1 MTGRPRDTRKVG
13 LALAGLVAML
23 AFAYSPV
30 LRGELLAGR
39 DVFRIFF
46 PDSAFLLE
54 SLQAG
59 ELPLWTPY
67 LRLGQPFAATLY
79 SQVFYPPRWV
89 AVLIAG
95 PIASMT
101 VMHVA
106 HAALAAVGVF
116 LLVRKLRAS
125 WPASLVAGA
134 MFGLSPMMTDLGIQ
148 QNVVDAAAWSGFIL
162 LAAHDLAHRP
172 AVGPL
177 ARLAIFS
184 ALSLFAGSPETTL
197 WQGIVAVLV
206 ALLGGSTHEAPSP
219 APLATTPLGVH
230 SPTGPH
236 ADASTDKHHGAQGRS
251 DADAANPA
259 LQRHAVVVLST
270 AAAHRA
276 EVGQSSPP
284 SPSAASE
291 PPKEGPGSFLGE
303 QGTDASVARL
313 PNTRLKQGPATG
325 VLVEEPIAERGTAV
339 GNPATTGD
347 ALPRDSR
354 LHGVPPA
361 KGPSSSRDAWP
372 HLRVRGL
379 AVARVTGGFILSA
392 VLAAVALF
400 PTAEFARNSLRS
412 QRGWA
417 EQLAWSVSWPQ
428 VLSSMWPLADW
439 PRDRYWGEDQW
450 FILNLFLGTL
460 PCALAIV
467 GGLHG
472 PRRARPFVVGA
483 LALVMLSLGRHFPPS
498 AWVLQSVPPFSLF
511 RYPAKYFVGAAFC
524 LAVLSAFGLD
534 ALGRLARRLPPSRLK
549 AAIAFVAMG
558 AAIAASGPVV
568 RMLPMRASAEAGA
581 PWVPFA
587 LGLATLILFLLPW
600 SFARPR
606 RVRHGLAALA
616 VLELAAAHSLLG
628 IPKYTPWN
636 SLRQPFS
643 LRALLPQPFQG
654 RISAD
659 IEGPEDP
666 TRAVVTNT
674 IERSLDRLMP
684 NRFVEERLPALE
696 GYGAPEPAGSD
707 RFHLA
712 GERGVYDLA
721 GVTHY
726 LRQGPPPFEDLEL
739 LHRAEDGT
747 TLSRS
752 RTALPRAF
760 LVQRARVVTDDE
772 ALEAVLDAD
781 QPFREIA
788 FLATGEPLERPECEG
803 SVRPSSS
810 GAQHLALDVRACD
823 DSYLIVSDSYY
834 PGWRATVDG
843 QDTPIHRAD
852 HSLRAVRLSPGE
864 HHVRFDYKPLSF
876 RAGLL
881 LSLLGW
887 AGLGFMWLKAR
898 RRPPARA

>member
-1 MTGRPRDTRKVG
+1 MTGRRRDVRKAG
-13 LALAGLVAML
+13 LAVVGLVAML

-54 SLQAG
+54 SLRAG

-89 AVLIAG
+89 AVLVALLTD
-95 PIASMT
+95 ASGRRAPEGT
-101 VMHVA
+101 SA
-106 HAALAAVGVF
+106 TRGLTAPAALAATSEH
-116 LLVRKLRAS
+116 RADVAQ
-125 WPASLVAGA
+125 PSLPP
-134 MFGLSPMMTDLGIQ
+134 FDSTSELSKEDRRPR
-148 QNVVDAAAWSGFIL
+148 
-162 LAAHDLAHRP
+162 LAA
-172 AVGPL
+172 
-177 ARLAIFS
+177 
-184 ALSLFAGSPETTL
+184 
-197 WQGIVAVLV
+197 
-206 ALLGGSTHEAPSP
+206 
-219 APLATTPLGVH
+219 
-230 SPTGPH
+230 
-236 ADASTDKHHGAQGRS
+236 
-251 DADAANPA
+251 
-259 LQRHAVVVLST
+259 
-270 AAAHRA
+270 
-276 EVGQSSPP
+276 
-284 SPSAASE
+284 
-291 PPKEGPGSFLGE
+291 
-303 QGTDASVARL
+303 ASVARL
-313 PNTRLKQGPATG
+313 PNMGLEPAQATDRL
-325 VLVEEPIAERGTAV
+325 EEHGTAA
-339 GNPATTGD
+339 GHHPSAGSE
-347 ALPRDSR
+347 ALSHEAQ
-354 LHGVPPA
+354 LHGVSTGSEALSHDAQLHGAPTANAPPR
-361 KGPSSSRDAWP
+361 SRDTK
-372 HLRVRGL
+372 LRARGL
-379 AVARVTGGFILSA
+379 AVARVIGGFILSA
-392 VLAAVALF
+392 VLASVALL

-428 VLSSMWPLADW
+428 VLSSVWPLADW

-534 ALGRLARRLPPSRLK
+534 ALGRLARKLPPSRLK
-549 AAIAFVAMG
+549 AALAFVAMG
-558 AAIAASGPVV
+558 AAIAAIGPVV

-628 IPKYTPWN
+628 IPKYTSWD

-696 GYGAPEPAGSD
+696 GYGAPEPMRSD

-712 GERGVYDLA
+712 GERSVYDLA

-788 FLATGEPLERPECEG
+788 FLASGEPIDRPECEG
-803 SVRPSSS
+803 SVRTSSS

-834 PGWRATVDG
+834 PGWRATVD
-843 QDTPIHRAD
+843 DKAVPIHRAY

-864 HHVRFDYKPLSF
+864 HHVRFDYTPLSF

-887 AGLGFMWLKAR
+887 VGLGFVWLKAR
-898 RRPPARA
+898 RRPLARA

>member
-1 MTGRPRDTRKVG
+1 MTGRRRDVRKAG
-13 LALAGLVAML
+13 LAVVGLVAML

-54 SLQAG
+54 SLRAG

-89 AVLIAG
+89 AVLVSG
-95 PIASMT
+95 PIVSMT

-106 HAALAAVGVF
+106 HATLAAVGVF

-172 AVGPL
+172 GPGPL
-177 ARLAIFS
+177 SRLAIFS

-206 ALLGGSTHEAPSP
+206 ALLT
-219 APLATTPLGVH
+219 
-230 SPTGPH
+230 
-236 ADASTDKHHGAQGRS
+236 DASGRRAPEGTS
-251 DADAANPA
+251 ATRGLTAPAA
-259 LQRHAVVVLST
+259 L
-270 AAAHRA
+270 AATSEHRA
-276 EVGQSSPP
+276 DVAQPSLPP
-284 SPSAASE
+284 FDSTSELSKEDRRPRLAA
-291 PPKEGPGSFLGE
+291 
-303 QGTDASVARL
+303 ASVARL
-313 PNTRLKQGPATG
+313 PNMGLEPAQATDRL
-325 VLVEEPIAERGTAV
+325 EEHGTAA
-339 GNPATTGD
+339 GHHPSAGSE
-347 ALPRDSR
+347 ALSHEAQ
-354 LHGVPPA
+354 LHGVSTGSEALSHDAQLHGAPTANAPPR
-361 KGPSSSRDAWP
+361 SRDTK
-372 HLRVRGL
+372 LRARGL
-379 AVARVTGGFILSA
+379 AVARVIGGFILSA
-392 VLAAVALF
+392 VLASVALL

-428 VLSSMWPLADW
+428 VLSSVWPLADW

-534 ALGRLARRLPPSRLK
+534 ALGRLARKLPPSRLK
-549 AAIAFVAMG
+549 AALAFVAMG
-558 AAIAASGPVV
+558 AAIAAIGPVV

-628 IPKYTPWN
+628 IPKYTSWD

-696 GYGAPEPAGSD
+696 GYGAPEPMRSD

-712 GERGVYDLA
+712 GERSVYDLA

-788 FLATGEPLERPECEG
+788 FLASGEPIDRPECEG
-803 SVRPSSS
+803 SVRTSSS

-834 PGWRATVDG
+834 PGWRATVD
-843 QDTPIHRAD
+843 DKAVPIHRAD

-864 HHVRFDYKPLSF
+864 HHVRFDYTPLSF

-887 AGLGFMWLKAR
+887 VGLGFVWLKAR
-898 RRPPARA
+898 RRPLARA

>member
-1 MTGRPRDTRKVG
+1 MTGRRRDVRKAG
-13 LALAGLVAML
+13 LAVVGLVAML

-54 SLQAG
+54 SLRAG

-89 AVLIAG
+89 AVLISG
-95 PIASMT
+95 PIVSMT

-106 HAALAAVGVF
+106 HAALAALGMF
-116 LLVRKLRAS
+116 LLVRRLRAS

-172 AVGPL
+172 GPGPL
-177 ARLAIFS
+177 SRLAIFS

-206 ALLGGSTHEAPSP
+206 ALLTDTSGRRTPEGTSATRGLTGP
-219 APLATTPLGVH
+219 AALAT
-230 SPTGPH
+230 
-236 ADASTDKHHGAQGRS
+236 AS
-251 DADAANPA
+251 
-259 LQRHAVVVLST
+259 
-270 AAAHRA
+270 AHRA
-276 EVGQSSPP
+276 EVAQPSLPP
-284 SPSAASE
+284 FDSTPE
-291 PPKEGPGSFLGE
+291 PPKEGHRTQL
-303 QGTDASVARL
+303 TARL
-313 PNTRLKQGPATG
+313 PNTGLEQARATD
-325 VLVEEPIAERGTAV
+325 LLEERGTAAGPPLASSEARSHKV
-339 GNPATTGD
+339 QLHDVPTAD
-347 ALPRDSR
+347 A
-354 LHGVPPA
+354 
-361 KGPSSSRDAWP
+361 PSSSRDTR
-372 HLRVRGL
+372 LRARGL

-392 VLAAVALF
+392 VLASVALF

-428 VLSSMWPLADW
+428 VLSSVWPLADW

-534 ALGRLARRLPPSRLK
+534 ALGRLARKLPPSRLK

-558 AAIAASGPVV
+558 AAIAAIGPLV

-628 IPKYTPWN
+628 IPKYTPWD

-696 GYGAPEPAGSD
+696 GYGAPEPMRSD

-712 GERGVYDLA
+712 GERSVYDLA

-788 FLATGEPLERPECEG
+788 FLASGEPIDRPECEG
-803 SVRPSSS
+803 SVRTSSS

-843 QDTPIHRAD
+843 KDVPIHRAD

-864 HHVRFDYKPLSF
+864 HHVRFDYTPLSF

-887 AGLGFMWLKAR
+887 AGLGFVWLKAR
-898 RRPPARA
+898 RRPLARE